1 MEFDEYDYL
10 EKTVEN
16 LELPKAKETANGGD
30 DKVKSREKDRSRS
43 SKHRSDEK
51 DLGNDDERSRSKR
64 SRSGDESRDRERS
77 KERSSSRHRSQS
89 RDGERDRHKSS
100 REHRDR
106 DRGRDRD
113 REERNGKERD
123 RDRDRRERDRDGEK
137 ERERDKEKEIE
148 RSRRSRSRSERRRSD
163 QDEKDR
169 ERSRDRE
176 LREKDREL
184 REKERVKERERERES
199 RYARAFRWS
208 FWQLSQAQ
216 ELRRYKERKEEA
228 VEPEVDPERD
238 QRTVFAYQISLKA
251 DERDVYEFFSRA
263 GKVRDVRLIMDRNS
277 RRSKG
282 VGYIEFYDAMSVPM
296 AIALSGQLLLG
307 QPVMVK
313 PSEAEKNLVQ
323 STTAVTSGGL
333 TGPYSGGARRL
344 YVGNLHFNITEDQLR
359 QVFEPFGAVELVQ
372 LPHDESGH
380 CKGFGFVQFARLED
394 ARNALNLN
402 GQVEIAGRPIKVSAV
417 TDQTGTQD
425 GGTNVGDFD
434 DDEGGGLALNARSRA
449 LLMQKLDR
457 TGTASSIAGSLGT
470 PTVPTAPILGATPVV
485 SPAVAP
491 LLSGSVP
498 AIPGLPVPGLQLPA
512 TAIPTMDTIGVPSD
526 CLFLKNMF
534 DPKTETEP
542 DFDLDIKEDVQ
553 EECSRFGNVKH
564 IYVDKNSAGFVYMR
578 FENMQAAINAQ
589 HALHGR
595 WFAGKLITATFM
607 VSVHFLAMLVISLV
621 NTTYVANEILHTC
634 RLGEIDVGR
643 DMYMILLSSF
653 VSNVYLCSDP
663 NGRDLNRSNSLVRI
677 PSAGTVRF

>member
-16 LELPKAKETANGGD
+16 PEPPKVRETANGEGD
-30 DKVKSREKDRSRS
+30 IVKSREKDRLRI
-43 SKHRSDEK
+43 SKRRSDDK
-51 DLGNDDERSRSKR
+51 DDGDDERRRSKQ
-64 SRSGDESRDRERS
+64 SRSGDEKKDREQS
-77 KERSSSRHRSQS
+77 KERGLSHHRSQS
-89 RDGERDRHKSS
+89 RDGERDRHRSS

-106 DRGRDRD
+106 DRGKDRD

-123 RDRDRRERDRDGEK
+123 PDRDRREHDRDGER
-137 ERERDKEKEIE
+137 EREREKEKERE
-148 RSRRSRSRSERRRSD
+148 RSRRSRSRSERHRSD

-169 ERSRDRE
+169 EKSRE
-176 LREKDREL
+176 REL
-184 REKERVKERERERES
+184 REKEREKERES
-199 RYARAFRWS
+199 RERDRES
-208 FWQLSQAQ
+208 
-216 ELRRYKERKEEA
+216 RRYKERKEEA
-228 VEPEVDPERD
+228 TEPEADPERD
-238 QRTVFAYQISLKA
+238 QRTVFAYQICLKA

-296 AIALSGQLLLG
+296 AIALSGQPLLS

-323 STTAVTSGGL
+323 STTAVASGGL
-333 TGPYSGGARRL
+333 IGPYTGGARRL
-344 YVGNLHFNITEDQLR
+344 YIGNLHFNITEDQLR

-417 TDQTGTQD
+417 TDQAGAQD

-457 TGTASSIAGSLGT
+457 TGTASSITGSLGT
-470 PTVPTAPILGATPVV
+470 PTLPTAPILGAAPAV
-485 SPAVAP
+485 SPAIAP
-491 LLSGSVP
+491 LLSGSVL
-498 AIPGLPVPGLQLPA
+498 AIPGLPVAGLQLPA
-512 TAIPTMDTIGVPSD
+512 TTIPTVETIGVPSD
-526 CLFLKNMF
+526 CILLKNMF

-564 IYVDKNSAGFVYMR
+564 IHVDKNSAGFVYMR
-578 FENMQAAINAQ
+578 FENMQGAVNAQ
-589 HALHGR
+589 RALHGR
-595 WFAGKLITATFM
+595 WFAGKMITATFM
-607 VSVHFLAMLVISLV
+607 VPQ
-621 NTTYVANEILHTC
+621 TYEAKFPDST
-634 RLGEIDVGR
+634 
-643 DMYMILLSSF
+643 
-653 VSNVYLCSDP
+653 
-663 NGRDLNRSNSLVRI
+663 
-677 PSAGTVRF
+677 

>member
-16 LELPKAKETANGGD
+16 LEPPKAKETANGGD

-184 REKERVKERERERES
+184 REKEREREPRERDRES
-199 RYARAFRWS
+199 
-208 FWQLSQAQ
+208 
-216 ELRRYKERKEEA
+216 RRYKERKEEA

-282 VGYIEFYDAMSVPM
+282 VGYIEFYDSMSVPM

-470 PTVPTAPILGATPVV
+470 PALPTAPILGATPVV

-512 TAIPTMDTIGVPSD
+512 TAIPTMDIIGVPSD

-589 HALHGR
+589 RALHGR

-607 VSVHFLAMLVISLV
+607 VPQ
-621 NTTYVANEILHTC
+621 TYEAKFPDS
-634 RLGEIDVGR
+634 R
-643 DMYMILLSSF
+643 
-653 VSNVYLCSDP
+653 
-663 NGRDLNRSNSLVRI
+663 
-677 PSAGTVRF
+677 